1 MPSLPLRIF
10 PQLPLYAGGMPQ
22 HAYKREIRNAYGFSI
37 FSVLI
42 TAVDVLF
49 VLAFFQRPERGR
61 KGMMAF
67 EGLIVSL
74 VRTVFSA
81 WRSRG

>member
-1 MPSLPLRIF
+1 MPSRPFRIF

-22 HAYKREIRNAYGFSI
+22 HAYNRKFQKTDGFSI

-74 VRTVFSA
+74 VC
-81 WRSRG
+81 RGFL